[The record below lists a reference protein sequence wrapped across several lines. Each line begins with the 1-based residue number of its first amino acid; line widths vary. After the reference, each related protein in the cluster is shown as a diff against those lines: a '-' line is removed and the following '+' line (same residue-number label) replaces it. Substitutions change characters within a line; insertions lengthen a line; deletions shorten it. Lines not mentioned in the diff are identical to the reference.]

1 MKVLR
6 HHMIMPTTVGMIITL
21 LLLVALPATGIYAVD
36 LVSHPND
43 VFTDVYRNAS
53 PSVVAISVETEAG
66 GGNGSGFVIDKEG
79 HIVTNAHVVDE
90 AREIVVNFID
100 GAKVRGTTI
109 GVDMASD
116 LAVIKVDLPADQLM
130 PIPFADSQDL
140 VIGQTVLAIGS
151 PFGQGWT
158 LTSGIISALD
168 RTIRGLTEFSIGGVI
183 QTDASINPGNS
194 GGPLM
199 NLDGEVIGVNSQIIS
214 ESRSSAGV
222 GFAIPSNLTQRVA
235 RSLIETGEMRYS
247 LIGIS
252 GFDVSLTVSELL
264 GLPNSFRGVVVREIV
279 DDGPAAASDLQEIA
293 EMRTLDDELVDI
305 RGDIVTAIDGNPIYG
320 MNDLITYLARHT
332 HPNQEIT
339 LSVLRNGAE
348 ELALPLTLGRR

>member
-6 HHMIMPTTVGMIITL
+6 HLMIVPTSVGMIITL
-21 LLLVALPATGIYAVD
+21 LLLAALPAAGIYAVD
-36 LVSHPND
+36 FVSHPND
-43 VFTDVYRNAS
+43 VFTYVYRNAS
-53 PSVVAISVETEAG
+53 PSVVAFSVETEAG
-66 GGNGSGFVIDKEG
+66 GGNGSGFVIDKQG
-79 HIVTNAHVVDE
+79 HIVTNAHVVAE
-90 AREIVVNFID
+90 AQEIVVNFID

-109 GVDMASD
+109 GIDMASD
-116 LAVIKVDLPADQLM
+116 LAVIKVDLPADQLL

-214 ESRSSAGV
+214 VSRSSAGV
-222 GFAIPSNLTQRVA
+222 GFAIPANLTQRVA
-235 RSLIETGEMRYS
+235 RSLIETGAMRYS

-252 GFDVSLTVSELL
+252 GFDVSLDVTDLL
-264 GLPNSFRGVVVREIV
+264 GLPNSLRGVVVREIV
-279 DDGPAAASDLQEIA
+279 DDGPAAASDLHEIA
-293 EMRTLDDELVDI
+293 ETRTLDDELVDL
-305 RGDIVTAIDGNPIYG
+305 RADIITAIDGNPING

-332 HPNQEIT
+332 HPDQEIN
-339 LSVLRNGAE
+339 LSVLRNGEE
-348 ELALPLTLGRR
+348 ELALPVTLGSR